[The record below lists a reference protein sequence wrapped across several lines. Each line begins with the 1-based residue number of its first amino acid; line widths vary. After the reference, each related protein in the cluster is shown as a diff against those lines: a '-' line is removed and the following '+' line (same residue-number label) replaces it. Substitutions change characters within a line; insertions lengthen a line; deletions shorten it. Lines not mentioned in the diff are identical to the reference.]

1 MARFWDAEPGY
12 WDQDATFDEALR
24 LECLQHRYYQYMDA
38 FEATRTLIITGE
50 RIAPHQR
57 RTYEIRQDDWFG
69 TLQRWP
75 EMYRNMSPSH
85 MLPCRISREH
95 LEGWPPERTR
105 YFLEHLRARHAEV
118 KAELDKKLGQIHEF
132 FKFKN
137 SDGWRTILER
147 VAEWRNW

>member
-1 MARFWDAEPGY
+1 
-12 WDQDATFDEALR
+12 
-24 LECLQHRYYQYMDA
+24 
-38 FEATRTLIITGE
+38 
-50 RIAPHQR
+50 
-57 RTYEIRQDDWFG
+57 
-69 TLQRWP
+69 
-75 EMYRNMSPSH
+75 MYRNMSPSH

-95 LEGWPPERTR
+95 LEGWPLERTR

-147 VAEWRNW
+147 VAEWRNWWEKLRSEWISGQWNVTKPLFHPS